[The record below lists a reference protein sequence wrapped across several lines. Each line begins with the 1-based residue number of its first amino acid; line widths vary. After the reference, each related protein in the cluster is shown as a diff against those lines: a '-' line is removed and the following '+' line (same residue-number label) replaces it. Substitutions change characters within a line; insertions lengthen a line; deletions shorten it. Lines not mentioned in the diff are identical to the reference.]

1 MQIQHVPKTEN
12 TWEFS
17 VEFNSS
23 DMVEFS
29 QFECLSSPAAAKLA
43 KQIVMSTKLRRA
55 NKWLS
60 RALKKSKKHFL
71 ERALAWAFDLAGTDT
86 HPKRRCDSD

>member
-12 TWEFS
+12 TCEFS

-43 KQIVMSTKLRRA
+43 KQIV
-55 NKWLS
+55 
-60 RALKKSKKHFL
+60 
-71 ERALAWAFDLAGTDT
+71 
-86 HPKRRCDSD
+86 